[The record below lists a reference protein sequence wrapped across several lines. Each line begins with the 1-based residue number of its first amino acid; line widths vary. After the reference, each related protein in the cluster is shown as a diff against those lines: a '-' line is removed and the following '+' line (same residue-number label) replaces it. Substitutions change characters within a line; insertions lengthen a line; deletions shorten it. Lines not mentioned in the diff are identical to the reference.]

1 MLVSEVATAFR
12 VYMDEP
18 DKTFVNDA
26 QVELWLARAYD
37 DFRAI
42 VTEIDPFV
50 YSRSQ
55 VYSISNARTLD
66 LSTSVPA
73 ILGSTAT
80 NRLYQLIN
88 IYQIESTALPDNVL
102 GTLEPSVSAS
112 STYSGRANYTL
123 RGAELLFPAEV
134 TMSIRIDYIP
144 EPAVIWTGLG
154 AVYIDDLTRF
164 HDIIAML
171 ACLQYA
177 IVDAAANP
185 ELNTQLSRRI
195 EQLRAYLESRSGG
208 VTESVVDVR
217 WM

>member
-1 MLVSEVATAFR
+1 MLVNEVAAAFR

-26 QVELWLARAYD
+26 QIELWLARAYD

-55 VYSISNARTLD
+55 VYSIANARTLD
-66 LSTSVPA
+66 LSTAVPA
-73 ILGSTAT
+73 ILGAAAT

-88 IYQIESTALPDNVL
+88 IYQIESAALPDNVL

-112 STYSGRANYTL
+112 STYSGRASYTL
-123 RGAELLFPAEV
+123 RGTELLFPAEV

-144 EPAVIWTGLG
+144 EPAVTWAGLG

-185 ELNTQLSRRI
+185 ELNTQLSRRLG
-195 EQLRAYLESRSGG
+195 QLRAYLESRSGG

>member
-1 MLVSEVATAFR
+1 MLVNEVAAAFR

-55 VYSISNARTLD
+55 VYSIASARTLD

-73 ILGSTAT
+73 ILGAAAT

-88 IYQIESTALPDNVL
+88 IYQIESAALPDNVL

-112 STYSGRANYTL
+112 STYSGRASYTL

-144 EPAVIWTGLG
+144 EPAVTWAGLG

-185 ELNTQLSRRI
+185 ELKTQLSRRV